1 MEIFFFQDLGL
12 ENDSFLNQL
21 KNIEDKLKNKLSLFN
36 HIKYDEIFDKTLFKK
51 INEEE
56 FQNNVEEFISKNN
69 EIYKNYGF
77 LEKGKFSYAEF
88 KIIAEELKK
97 NNFFVQC
104 NSIRLND
111 SIVIKD
117 EKELKEWVDKID
129 KEIKEIP
136 ALSSINKLLNT
147 GKGRNLKQIIE
158 NNIEI
163 VPYLKREN
171 TNLLKE
177 QLWISYIKD
186 NEENFNKLKESFKSI
201 EEEIEN
207 HKNETTEWEK
217 ALEIFEKRFSPP
229 YKMNIANKF
238 ASIIGEGLP
247 AVLFEFK
254 NHNNE
259 TQKKEYNQEALN
271 ELGILS
277 QGERRALYLLNIIF
291 DIEKL
296 KIENKTNPKDLLIII
311 DDIADSFDYK
321 NKYAIIEYLNEIA
334 EIPGFKL
341 IILTHNFDFYRAI
354 NLRLAISKSNMLYA
368 IKQNNKIKLEK
379 FQLNIDDKIF
389 FLDWIKELNNR
400 KFIALIPYVRN
411 IIQFTNKIE
420 NNDDYKTLTKVL
432 HISDTNLVSNKKV
445 KYNEIFD
452 IFSKYIKFPDDI
464 IEKWENNSELLEIY
478 NEANDVL
485 DQYKNDKLEL
495 KLELELELKVVLSIA
510 IRLKS
515 EEYMI
520 KKLKLNGVDDKE
532 INQNKQTGQLFNL
545 CLKNKLIPQNDQLIL
560 KKALIIMPENVH
572 INSFMYEPLID
583 TELEDLIKSYN
594 DIKNLT

>member
-1 MEIFFFQDLGL
+1 M
-12 ENDSFLNQL
+12 
-21 KNIEDKLKNKLSLFN
+21 
-36 HIKYDEIFDKTLFKK
+36 FKK

-69 EIYKNYGF
+69 EIYENYGF

-111 SIVIKD
+111 SIIIKD

-129 KEIKEIP
+129 KKIKEIP

-201 EEEIEN
+201 EEEIKN
-207 HKNETTEWEK
+207 HKNEKTEWKK

-259 TQKKEYNQEALN
+259 TQKKEYNQEELN

-411 IIQFTNKIE
+411 IIQFTNKIK
-420 NNDDYKTLTKVL
+420 NNDDYKTLTK
-432 HISDTNLVSNKKV
+432 
-445 KYNEIFD
+445 F
-452 IFSKYIKFPDDI
+452 YI
-464 IEKWENNSELLEIY
+464 
-478 NEANDVL
+478 
-485 DQYKNDKLEL
+485 
-495 KLELELELKVVLSIA
+495 
-510 IRLKS
+510 
-515 EEYMI
+515 
-520 KKLKLNGVDDKE
+520 
-532 INQNKQTGQLFNL
+532 
-545 CLKNKLIPQNDQLIL
+545 
-560 KKALIIMPENVH
+560 
-572 INSFMYEPLID
+572 
-583 TELEDLIKSYN
+583 
-594 DIKNLT
+594 